1 MQKLWVVAGLIG
13 LGWFGVEAWA
23 QDTVTMDKV
32 VVTASRQ
39 AEETVKVPA
48 NVTVITAEEI
58 ENSTAQNVADVLTTL
73 VGVHVV
79 DTGGNRRNY
88 WVDLRGAGEASPQN
102 LLMMVDGRRV
112 NLPDLSGP
120 DWNLIP
126 LERIARIE
134 VIRGSRGAVIY
145 GDNATQ
151 GVINIITK
159 EGRKLEGNVTAK
171 SGSYGTFRG
180 SAAVSGAKGILGYD
194 ISVGYLNSEGYRN
207 NSDSIAKDVGV
218 NLRIDPSDKLR
229 FHLSTGY
236 HYDDTRNPGAILDS
250 QFAIGAERTDTFSPD
265 DFSQVDDYYVK
276 AGMELDMLSNDTF
289 KVEASVRDRDKKLYG
304 SSPVYW
310 FEADTKTDILTLSP
324 QFIFRGDFD
333 GITNRIIIGGD
344 YTRSKQD
351 YDNYSEYFGSPSQIV
366 ATLEKE
372 NSACFLHDELSVGN
386 RLSLSGG
393 YRIDRVTFKYEP
405 ATPVDSRTIDEEA
418 YTAAFNY
425 AFGPRSHFYGN
436 YTHSFR
442 YPVLDEQFY
451 YFTSTVDTT
460 IGPQTTEEF
469 EIGGSAMVA
478 KGLVLSLSLFRSE
491 TEDEIFFNFHAFPAV
506 NENLDGDVIRQGA
519 ELGLT
524 WQYKALTLGG
534 SYTRTDID
542 IEGGQYDGNDFPF
555 VPGDKATAKARYQFG
570 FGLALGLEAVY
581 TGERVLISDWGN
593 AYEKAEAYTVVNA
606 KVQYDWRRL
615 TFFADLNNI
624 FNEEYSTFSGLGYN
638 SLYTVEPGQYPA
650 PDFNFL
656 AGVSVSFGQK

>member
-13 LGWFGVEAWA
+13 FGLFGVEAWA

-39 AEETVKVPA
+39 EEQAVKVPA

-58 ENSTAQNVADVLTTL
+58 DNSTAQNVADLLSTL
-73 VGVHVV
+73 AGAHVV

-88 WVDLRGAGEASPQN
+88 WLDLRGGGETSPQN
-102 LLMMVDGRRV
+102 LLLMVDGRRV

-134 VIRGSRGAVIY
+134 VIRGSRGAVLY
-145 GDNATQ
+145 GDNASQ

-171 SGSYGTFRG
+171 TGSYGTFRG
-180 SAAVSGAKGILGYD
+180 SAAVSGARGILGYD
-194 ISVGYLNSEGYRN
+194 ISAGYLSTQGYRD
-207 NSDSIAKDVGV
+207 NSDSIAKDMGV

-250 QFAIGAERTDTFSPD
+250 QFAAGAERTDTFSPN
-265 DFSQVDDYYVK
+265 DFSKVDDYYVK
-276 AGMELDMLSNDTF
+276 AGMELDMLTNDTF
-289 KVEASVRDRDKKLYG
+289 KLEASLRDRDKKLFG
-304 SSPVYW
+304 SSPAYW
-310 FEADTKTDILTLSP
+310 FEADTKTDILMLSP

-333 GITNRIIIGGD
+333 GITNRITIGGD
-344 YTRSKQD
+344 YAHSKQD
-351 YDNYSEYFGSPSQIV
+351 YDSYSEYGPIPITSQIV
-366 ATLEKE
+366 TTLEKK
-372 NSACFLHDELSVGN
+372 NCAYFFHDELGVGD

-393 YRIDRVTFKYEP
+393 YRVDRVTFKYKS

-425 AFGPRSHFYGN
+425 AFGPQSHIYGN

-442 YPVLDEQFY
+442 YPVLDEQFS

-460 IGPQTTEEF
+460 VEPQTSEDF
-469 EIGGSAMVA
+469 EIGGAVLVA
-478 KGLVLSLSLFRSE
+478 KGLVLSLNLFRSE
-491 TEDEIFFNFHAFPAV
+491 TEDEIFFNFTPAV
-506 NENLDGDVIRQGA
+506 NDNFDGDIIRQGA

-524 WQYKALTLGG
+524 WQYEALTLGG
-534 SYTRTDID
+534 TYSRTHID

-555 VPGDKATAKARYQFG
+555 VPEDKATATARYRFG
-570 FGLALGLEAVY
+570 FGLAFALEAVY

-606 KVQYDWRRL
+606 KVQYDWRWL

-638 SLYTVEPGQYPA
+638 SLYTVEPGQFPA

-656 AGVSVSFGQK
+656 VGLGVRFGQK